1 MDEKKST
8 LYFRTAMQ
16 SQKDLIELKETKI
29 QELIEKRDEMV
40 NQHTSDTYEFES
52 EIRRLKKE
60 LSYSKQNIQK
70 IKDEYR
76 LTESLLQ
83 KTQEE
88 LATKT
93 DQYDYQLLQLKNR
106 TNTSNNNNNNKD
118 EDVDEELS
126 NISIGFIGSN
136 QLVRAQTPPHPINI
150 YNRHG
155 LLPGDRDDDYY
166 DDDENDSSNNTN
178 NNNATTTTNNNNS
191 IEREKTKRKNKK
203 RRKSE
208 PMNMF
213 GSPKSKSTPPKTSLD
228 DSMDSSTSSSHD
240 DSYANLTPYGAYTPL
255 AVKIQ
260 RYAAELSGKLKN
272 ELDIT
277 MDDTTFGE
285 SNGSSNS
292 SNSLG
297 SSNISVKSND
307 SLMKNIDEVI
317 ENSLGSSSCSSNA
330 SSSSVMDSSKKINF
344 DGTPMITLDISSINS
359 TSGGRK
365 SKHDG
370 SIRLS
375 SSNNDKKQDKNTTR
389 MMENIKQPRSLN
401 VALDV
406 VAENDEFR
414 QKMENENT
422 RLKFYNSVLVKGIK
436 RMSLGEI
443 DGGGG
448 DDGM

>member
-1 MDEKKST
+1 MLACTSSHSNSR
-8 LYFRTAMQ
+8 RT
-16 SQKDLIELKETKI
+16 S
-29 QELIEKRDEMV
+29 
-40 NQHTSDTYEFES
+40 
-52 EIRRLKKE
+52 
-60 LSYSKQNIQK
+60 
-70 IKDEYR
+70 
-76 LTESLLQ
+76 
-83 KTQEE
+83 
-88 LATKT
+88 
-93 DQYDYQLLQLKNR
+93 
-106 TNTSNNNNNNKD
+106 
-118 EDVDEELS
+118 
-126 NISIGFIGSN
+126 IS
-136 QLVRAQTPPHPINI
+136 
-150 YNRHG
+150 
-155 LLPGDRDDDYY
+155 
-166 DDDENDSSNNTN
+166 
-178 NNNATTTTNNNNS
+178 
-191 IEREKTKRKNKK
+191 
-203 RRKSE
+203 
-208 PMNMF
+208 
-213 GSPKSKSTPPKTSLD
+213 
-228 DSMDSSTSSSHD
+228 DSSTSSSHD

-292 SNSLG
+292 LG

-317 ENSLGSSSCSSNA
+317 ENSLGSSSCSSTA